1 MKKFKKDNFVVIKE
15 ALPLEIAEF
24 LFHYFMLKR
33 EVAKKLK
40 ATNLMNE
47 DDGLWGT
54 WSDRQVPNTYS
65 HYSDV
70 AMETLLVD
78 MTPTME
84 KHTGLTLLPN
94 YSYGRIYKYGDILAK
109 HTDRNSCEVSTTL
122 HLGGDKWPIFLKSK
136 TKTHKVNL
144 NKGDMLVYKGVLL
157 EHWREPFEGKHHAQ
171 VFLHYNDAKKKKA
184 IKFDGREMLGLPV
197 SFRV

>member
-1 MKKFKKDNFVVIKE
+1 MKKFKKDSFVVIKK
-15 ALPLEIAEF
+15 ALPLDIAEF

-40 ATNLMNE
+40 TANLMNE
-47 DDGLWGT
+47 GDGLWGT
-54 WSDRQVPNTYS
+54 WKDAQVPNTYS

-78 MTPTME
+78 MMPTME
-84 KHTGLTLLPN
+84 KNTGLKLYPN

-109 HTDRNSCEVSTTL
+109 HTDRPSCEISTTL
-122 HLGGDKWPIFLKSK
+122 NLGGDKWPIFLKSK

-144 NKGDMLVYKGVLL
+144 AQGDMLVYKGVLL
-157 EHWREPFEGKHHAQ
+157 EHWRDPFEGKHHAQ
-171 VFLHYNDAKKKKA
+171 VYLHYNNAKKKKA
-184 IKFDGREMLGLPV
+184 IKFDGREMVGLPV

>member
-1 MKKFKKDNFVVIKE
+1 MKKFKKNNFVVIKE

-40 ATNLMNE
+40 VKNLM
-47 DDGLWGT
+47 DDQNGLWGT
-54 WSDRQVPNTYS
+54 WEDRQVPNTYS

-70 AMETLLVD
+70 AMETLLAN
-78 MTPTME
+78 MIPTME
-84 KHTGLTLLPN
+84 KYTGLTLFPN

-109 HTDRNSCEVSTTL
+109 HKDRFSCEVSTTL
-122 HLGGDKWPIFLKSK
+122 HLGGDPWPIFLKSK
-136 TKTHKVNL
+136 KKIHKVNL

>member
-1 MKKFKKDNFVVIKE
+1 MKKFKKNNFVVIKE

-40 ATNLMNE
+40 VKNLM
-47 DDGLWGT
+47 DDQNGLCGT
-54 WSDRQVPNTYS
+54 WEDRQVPN
-65 HYSDV
+65 
-70 AMETLLVD
+70 
-78 MTPTME
+78 
-84 KHTGLTLLPN
+84 
-94 YSYGRIYKYGDILAK
+94 ILAK
-109 HTDRNSCEVSTTL
+109 HKDRFSCEVSTTL
-122 HLGGDKWPIFLKSK
+122 HLGGDPWPIFLKSK
-136 TKTHKVNL
+136 KKIHKVNL

-184 IKFDGREMLGLPV
+184 IKFDGREMLGLPA
-197 SFRV
+197 SFKV